1 MERLCFLIHLV
12 PGAEAEYERLHDE
25 IWPRMTEALTEAG
38 FTNYSLFRRDQLV
51 VGYVECVPTVAEAN
65 AKYGATEVSAEWNA
79 AFKGIIATMTD
90 EAGELLR
97 ADEVWHLP

>member
-1 MERLCFLIHLV
+1 MQRLCFLIHLV

-51 VGYVECVPTVAEAN
+51 IGYVECVPTVAEAN
-65 AKYGATEVSAEWNA
+65 AKYAATEVSAEWNA
-79 AFKGIIATMTD
+79 AFEGIIAKMTD

-97 ADEVWHLP
+97 ADEVWHLA